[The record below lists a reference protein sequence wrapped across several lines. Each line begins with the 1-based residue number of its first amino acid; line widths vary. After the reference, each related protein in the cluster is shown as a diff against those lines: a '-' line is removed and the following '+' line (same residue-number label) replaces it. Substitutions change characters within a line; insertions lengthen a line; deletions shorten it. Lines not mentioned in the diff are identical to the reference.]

1 MKKQKPKK
9 NYFFAS
15 ISIIVFICLVCVL
28 LFFYA
33 LNILDYTFKFIDL
46 EAATPITTL
55 SILLIMSLGFGV
67 VISLLVGKNIS
78 RPIEDIK
85 KATTE
90 ISKGN
95 FDIKVS
101 PAKNKTVNEII
112 ENFNKMA
119 EELKSIE
126 TLKSDFIS
134 NVSHEFKTPLSIIQT
149 YTKAISKPDIAED
162 TKRRYLEVID
172 NNIKKLTNLTQNI
185 LSLSKL
191 ENQRIDIEKTTFW
204 LDEEIRQC
212 ILLLETKW
220 KAKNISFNLNLDK
233 IKFFGARDLISQVWQ
248 NLIDNA
254 IKFSKENGQ
263 ISITLKMHPDK
274 IVAIVA
280 DSGVGIPADNLP
292 RIFDKF
298 YQADSSRSSAGNGLG
313 LALVKKIV
321 EYLEG
326 TISVSSEENKGTTF
340 RIELQ
345 NLQSQ

>member
-1 MKKQKPKK
+1 MKKEKPKK

-15 ISIIVFICLVCVL
+15 ISIIVFVCLVCVL

-33 LNILDYTFKFIDL
+33 LNILDYTFKFINL
-46 EAATPITTL
+46 EAANPITTL
-55 SILLIMSLGFGV
+55 SILLVMSLVLGV
-67 VISLLVGKNIS
+67 GISLIVGKNVS
-78 RPIEDIK
+78 KPIEDMK

-90 ISKGN
+90 IAKGN
-95 FDIKVS
+95 FNVKIPQV
-101 PAKNKTVNEII
+101 KNKTINEII
-112 ENFNKMA
+112 ENFNTMA

-149 YTKAISKPDIAED
+149 YTKAISKPTLAEED
-162 TKRRYLEVID
+162 KKRYIEVID
-172 NNIKKLTNLTQNI
+172 NNVKKLTNLTQNI

-191 ENQRIDIEKTTFW
+191 ENQRIEIEKSSFW

-212 ILLLETKW
+212 ILLLEPKW
-220 KAKNISFNLNLDK
+220 KAKNLKLNINLDK
-233 IKFFGARDLISQVWQ
+233 VKYFGARDLISQVWQ
-248 NLIDNA
+248 NLLDNA
-254 IKFSKENGQ
+254 IKFSNPGGQ
-263 ISITLKMHPDK
+263 ISVSLKMQADK

-298 YQADSSRSSAGNGLG
+298 YQADTSRSSSGNGLG
-313 LALVKKIV
+313 LALVKRIV
-321 EYLEG
+321 ESLDG

-340 RIELQ
+340 RIEFKPD
-345 NLQSQ
+345 SR

>member
-1 MKKQKPKK
+1 MKKEKPKK

-15 ISIIVFICLVCVL
+15 ISIIVFVCLVCVL

-33 LNILDYTFKFIDL
+33 LNILDYTFKFINL
-46 EAATPITTL
+46 EAANPITTL
-55 SILLIMSLGFGV
+55 SILLVMSLVLGV
-67 VISLLVGKNIS
+67 GISLIVGKNVS
-78 RPIEDIK
+78 KPIEDMK

-90 ISKGN
+90 IAKGN
-95 FDIKVS
+95 FNVKIPQV
-101 PAKNKTVNEII
+101 KNKTINEII
-112 ENFNKMA
+112 ENFNTMA

-149 YTKAISKPDIAED
+149 YTKAIAKPSLDDD
-162 TKRRYLEVID
+162 TKKRYLEVID
-172 NNIKKLTNLTQNI
+172 NNVKKLTNLTQNI

-191 ENQRIDIEKTTFW
+191 ENQRIEIEKSSFW

-220 KAKNISFNLNLDK
+220 KAKNLKLNINLDK
-233 IKFFGARDLISQVWQ
+233 VKYFGARDLISQVWQ
-248 NLIDNA
+248 NLLDNA
-254 IKFSKENGQ
+254 IKFSNPGGQ
-263 ISITLKMHPDK
+263 ISVSLKMQADK

-298 YQADSSRSSAGNGLG
+298 YQADTSRSSSGNGLG
-313 LALVKKIV
+313 LALVKRIV
-321 EYLEG
+321 ESLEG

-340 RIELQ
+340 RIELKKD
-345 NLQSQ
+345 

>member
-1 MKKQKPKK
+1 MKKEKPKK
-9 NYFFAS
+9 NYFFVS

-33 LNILDYTFKFIDL
+33 LNILDYTFKFINL

-55 SILLIMSLGFGV
+55 SILLVMSLGFGV
-67 VISLLVGKNIS
+67 AISILVGKNIS

-90 ISKGN
+90 IAKGN
-95 FDIKVS
+95 FDIKV
-101 PAKNKTVNEII
+101 PNVKNKTINEII
-112 ENFNKMA
+112 DNFNKMA

-149 YTKAISKPDIAED
+149 YTKAISKPSLDDD
-162 TKRRYLEVID
+162 TKKRYLEVID
-172 NNIKKLTNLTQNI
+172 NNVKKLTNLTQNI

-191 ENQRIDIEKTTFW
+191 DNQCIEIEKSSFW

-220 KAKNISFNLNLDK
+220 KAKNLNLNINLDK
-233 IKFFGARDLISQVWQ
+233 VKYFGARDLISQVWQ
-248 NLIDNA
+248 NLLDNA
-254 IKFSKENGQ
+254 IKFSNPGGQ
-263 ISITLKMHPDK
+263 ISVSLKTQNNQ

-280 DSGVGIPADNLP
+280 DSGVGIPAQNLP

-298 YQADSSRSSAGNGLG
+298 YQADTSRSSSGNGLG
-313 LALVKKIV
+313 LALVKRIV
-321 EYLEG
+321 ESLEG
-326 TISVSSEENKGTTF
+326 TISVSSEENQGTTV
-340 RIELQ
+340 RIEFKKD
-345 NLQSQ
+345 